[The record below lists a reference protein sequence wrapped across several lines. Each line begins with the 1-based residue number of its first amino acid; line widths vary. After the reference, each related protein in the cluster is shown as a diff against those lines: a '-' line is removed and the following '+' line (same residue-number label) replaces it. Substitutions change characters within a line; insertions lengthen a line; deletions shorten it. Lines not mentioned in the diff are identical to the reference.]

1 MLICVFTG
9 FASGLPLFI
18 LITLIPA
25 WLRSEQVDL
34 KSIGFF
40 ALIQL
45 PYTWKF
51 IWSPLLD
58 RFALTRLGRRR
69 SWMLIA
75 QVLLLVS
82 IPAFGMLQPKADL
95 WTIAY
100 LAVAISLFSATA
112 DIAIDAFRR
121 EILTDAELGLGNA
134 VHVNAYRIAGLVP
147 GSLSLVLADHMSW
160 ASVYL
165 VTALF
170 MLPGIVMTLMVNEP
184 AQSSARPRTLREA
197 IVEPFHEFISRRGWQ
212 SAATVLLFVILYKLG
227 DSMAT
232 ALATPFYLDMGFSK
246 TEVGLV
252 AKNAGLWGYVSGGMI
267 GGIWMLKL
275 GINRGLWVFGVAQAV
290 MILGFAWMAQL
301 SGIDHA
307 ARLAALGVVIF
318 SEALGSGLGTAAF
331 VAYIARETN
340 PAYTAT
346 QFALFTSL
354 AALPRTVISAST
366 GWLVEQLGWYTFFWL
381 CFALAWPG
389 MLLLARIAPWREKLP
404 SSS

>member
-58 RFALTRLGRRR
+58 RYALTRLGRRR

-75 QVLLLVS
+75 QLLLLVS
-82 IPAFGMLQPKADL
+82 IPAFGMLQPQADL

-160 ASVYL
+160 SGVYL

-170 MLPGIVMTLMVNEP
+170 MLPGIVMTMLVKEP

-197 IVEPFHEFISRRGWQ
+197 IVEPFHEFISRRGWR
-212 SAATVLLFVILYKLG
+212 SAATVLVFVILYKLG

-252 AKNAGLWGYVSGGMI
+252 AKNAGLWGYVTGGMI

-301 SGIDHA
+301 GHIDHA
-307 ARLAALGVVIF
+307 AKLVALGVVIF

-366 GWLVEQLGWYTFFWL
+366 GWMVEQLGWYTFFWL